1 MDVALPARYPAE
13 PPACTADLPEQ
24 LTLQWRPGLGIRDVL
39 SQFRSALGKYQVKN
53 PLCLSPQLISP
64 IFLDGWTVGLVCPL
78 QELWECLDDLDA
90 HAWVL
95 DGEEMALARGSTQ
108 RRIALGGH
116 ASVTINLAPTAPRLP
131 PACQFLGAVRLV
143 RFALPLAL
151 PPAPQWAR

>member
-1 MDVALPARYPAE
+1 VDVVLPARYPVE

-39 SQFRSALGKYQVKN
+39 SQFRSALGKYQVKTPMMN
-53 PLCLSPQLISP
+53 HQRLVVDRSF
-64 IFLDGWTVGLVCPL
+64 FLVLARHMARLVCPL

-95 DGEEMALARGSTQ
+95 DGEGMARGSTQ

-116 ASVTINLAPTAPRLP
+116 ASVTIDLAPTAPRLP
-131 PACQFLGAVRLV
+131 PACQFLGAVRAV
-143 RFALPLAL
+143 R
-151 PPAPQWAR
+151 